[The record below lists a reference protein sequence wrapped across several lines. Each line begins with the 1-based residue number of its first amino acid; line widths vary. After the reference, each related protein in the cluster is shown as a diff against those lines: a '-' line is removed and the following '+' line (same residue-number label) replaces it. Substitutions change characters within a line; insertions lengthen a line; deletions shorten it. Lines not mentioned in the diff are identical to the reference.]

1 MITTDL
7 KNIIKEE
14 INVDLDSKHVIN
26 CRDREFVEARA
37 MYYALL
43 RKYTNMTYTRIGHSV
58 GKNHATVMHASESLP
73 FWLKQDEG
81 LFNTYSK
88 INTKFRQF
96 LGYDEADKKIEYNI
110 ERLMENYIEL
120 KKQYEEL
127 KKKYEHAN
135 LLD

>member
-14 INVDLDSKHVIN
+14 INVDLDSKHVRN
-26 CRDREFVEARA
+26 CRDREFVETRA

-43 RKYTNMTYTRIGHSV
+43 RKYTNMTYTRIGDSV
-58 GKNHATVMHASESLP
+58 GKNHATVMHAAHSLP

-127 KKKYEHAN
+127 KNKYEHVN

>member
-14 INVDLDSKHVIN
+14 INVDLDSKNVKN

-43 RKYTNMTYTRIGHSV
+43 RKYTNMTYTRIGDSV
-58 GKNHATVMHASESLP
+58 GKNHATVMHAAESLP

-127 KKKYEHAN
+127 KNKYEHIN